1 MRPNWDRVKWVVEN
15 RDLVADLVEEEV
27 ALKDEIH
34 FYCSLFY
41 SRFLVKNR
49 LEII

>member
-15 RDLVADLVEEEV
+15 RDLVEEEV